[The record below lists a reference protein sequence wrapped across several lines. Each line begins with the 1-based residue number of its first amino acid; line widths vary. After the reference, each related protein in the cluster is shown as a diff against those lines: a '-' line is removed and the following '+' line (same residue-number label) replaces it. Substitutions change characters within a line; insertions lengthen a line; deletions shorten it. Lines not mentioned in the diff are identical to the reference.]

1 MDPLQTDVGK
11 LIVKARSGFGIY
23 PLEGVTVTVIPEE
36 GASVSASAVTDET
49 GSTPEILL
57 ELPQGE
63 DLSPRVYLYTVEAV
77 FPGYQKLIYEGVELY
92 PGVTTVLVLNMTAL
106 PEDNGAGLYRY
117 DEEVVIGADG
127 ERTVGP

>member
-1 MDPLQTDVGK
+1 MDPLQTSAAK

-36 GASVSASAVTDET
+36 GGYVSATGVTDET

-57 ELPQGE
+57 ELPQGGE
-63 DLSPRVYLYTVEAV
+63 LSPRAYLYTVEAV
-77 FPGYQKLIYEGVELY
+77 FPGYQKLIYEGAELY

-106 PEDNGAGLYRY
+106 PEDDGTGLYPY
-117 DEEVVIGADG
+117 DEEVVIGGDG
-127 ERTVGP
+127 ERTVGS